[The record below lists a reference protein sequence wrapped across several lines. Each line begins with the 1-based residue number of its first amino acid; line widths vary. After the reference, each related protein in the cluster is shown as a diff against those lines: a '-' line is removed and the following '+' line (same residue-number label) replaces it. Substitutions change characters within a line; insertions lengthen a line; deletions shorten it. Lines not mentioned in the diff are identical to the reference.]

1 MRNALRIPSFAS
13 LVLGSF
19 ASIVNM
25 TPKTVWLVGA
35 LTLTLFVIIES
46 STFKET
52 KITEGD
58 YQGLKTYDVK
68 GKEKKL
74 KLWRFMLISRKDAGE
89 DLETKIKPIFKK
101 YKITRLRVEPFGK
114 EQSIEN
120 GEHLLIGDKID
131 ETHKDRVRRNATAL
145 NEFKG
150 AKRSHKKLMLAHV
163 QAGYKNWKNKERSSD
178 SNDDEPVDK
187 TKKINR
193 RYVNYFP
200 NNKTNRSKRYAVT
213 KDSKDDKSEYYA
225 QRKAVM
231 DRFHARQREI
241 ADKYAKRTSTTPKY
255 VVYKYDSEK
264 KNNVS
269 LPSFVKIAINNINKS
284 VRAVNKANNSLQTS
298 TSTSSTTPIREQII
312 ETTTIANPIKRSN
325 QFQITENSLE
335 RDVEEDY
342 DEDSDYVEDNNDY
355 QKTSDSKLDDDKSGA
370 KWGNCIG
377 NLVYQHNIIISVRQA
392 LQTVAD
398 ITTSV
403 DGHLCI
409 TCIRVESLNRNK
421 NVTVKLEVNRRED
434 GSLINAKL
442 KFNDFHLEQLSY
454 SVRMWA
460 VNKKQNS
467 CSHVP

>member
-25 TPKTVWLVGA
+25 TSKTVWLIGA

-114 EQSIEN
+114 EQSVEN

-131 ETHKDRVRRNATAL
+131 ETHKDRVKRNATAL
-145 NEFKG
+145 NEFKS
-150 AKRSHKKLMLAHV
+150 AKKGNKKLKLAHV

-178 SNDDEPVDK
+178 SNDDKLVDK
-187 TKKINR
+187 TKKISR

-200 NNKTNRSKRYAVT
+200 NNETNRWKRYALT

-231 DRFHARQREI
+231 DRFHARQKEI
-241 ADKYAKRTSTTPKY
+241 ADKYAKKTSTTPKF
-255 VVYKYDSEK
+255 YKYNLEK

-269 LPSFVKIAINNINKS
+269 LPSFVKIAINNTDKS
-284 VRAVNKANNSLQTS
+284 VHAVNKANNSLQTS
-298 TSTSSTTPIREQII
+298 TSTSTTPPSRKQII
-312 ETTTIANPIKRSN
+312 ETTTTAYRINRSN

-355 QKTSDSKLDDDKSGA
+355 QKTSDSKQVSYAMHVFIKIVYIMLQRF
-370 KWGNCIG
+370 NRL
-377 NLVYQHNIIISVRQA
+377 NLTCLISCA
-392 LQTVAD
+392 
-398 ITTSV
+398 
-403 DGHLCI
+403 
-409 TCIRVESLNRNK
+409 NK
-421 NVTVKLEVNRRED
+421 
-434 GSLINAKL
+434 
-442 KFNDFHLEQLSY
+442 Q
-454 SVRMWA
+454 
-460 VNKKQNS
+460 
-467 CSHVP
+467 

>member
-19 ASIVNM
+19 ASIANM
-25 TPKTVWLVGA
+25 TPKTVWLAGA

-101 YKITRLRVEPFGK
+101 YKITRLRVEPFSK
-114 EQSIEN
+114 EQFIEN
-120 GEHLLIGDKID
+120 GEHLLIGDKSD
-131 ETHKDRVRRNATAL
+131 ETHKDRVKRNATAL

-150 AKRSHKKLMLAHV
+150 AKKGHKKLKLAHV

-178 SNDDEPVDK
+178 SNDDKPVDK
-187 TKKINR
+187 TKKISR

-200 NNKTNRSKRYAVT
+200 NNETNRSKRYALT

-241 ADKYAKRTSTTPKY
+241 ADRYAKRTSTTPKY
-255 VVYKYDSEK
+255 TYKYDLEK
-264 KNNVS
+264 KNNAF
-269 LPSFVKIAINNINKS
+269 LPSSVNIPINNINKS
-284 VRAVNKANNSLQTS
+284 EHAVDKANNSLQTS

-312 ETTTIANPIKRSN
+312 ETTTTAYRINRSD
-325 QFQITENSLE
+325 QFQTTENSLE
-335 RDVEEDY
+335 RDAEEDY
-342 DEDSDYVEDNNDY
+342 DEDSDYLEDNNDY
-355 QKTSDSKLDDDKSGA
+355 QKSSDSKPDDDKSGA
-370 KWGNCIG
+370 KWGNCTG
-377 NLVYQHNIIISVRQA
+377 SLVYQHNIIISVRQA
-392 LQTVAD
+392 LQAVAD

-403 DGHLCI
+403 DGHLCV

-421 NVTVKLEVNRRED
+421 SVTVKLEVNRRKD
-434 GSLINAKL
+434 GSIINAKL
-442 KFNDFHLEQLSY
+442 KFSDFHLEQLSY

-460 VNKKQNS
+460 VDKIGNS
-467 CSHVP
+467 CSFVP

>member
-101 YKITRLRVEPFGK
+101 YKITRLRVEPFGN
-114 EQSIEN
+114 EQSVEN

-131 ETHKDRVRRNATAL
+131 ETHKDRVKRNTTAL

-150 AKRSHKKLMLAHV
+150 AKKSYKKLKLAHV
-163 QAGYKNWKNKERSSD
+163 QAGYKNWKNKERPSD
-178 SNDDEPVDK
+178 SNDDKPVDK
-187 TKKINR
+187 TKKISR

-200 NNKTNRSKRYAVT
+200 NNKTNRSKRYALT

-231 DRFHARQREI
+231 DRFHARQKEI
-241 ADKYAKRTSTTPKY
+241 ADKYAKKTSTTPKL
-255 VVYKYDSEK
+255 YKYNLEK

-269 LPSFVKIAINNINKS
+269 LPSSVKIAINSINKS

-298 TSTSSTTPIREQII
+298 TSTSSTTPIRQQII
-312 ETTTIANPIKRSN
+312 ETTTTAYPTNRSN

-342 DEDSDYVEDNNDY
+342 DEDSDYGEDNNDY
-355 QKTSDSKLDDDKSGA
+355 QKTSDSKLVSYAMHVFIKIVYIMLQRF
-370 KWGNCIG
+370 NRL
-377 NLVYQHNIIISVRQA
+377 NLTCLISYA
-392 LQTVAD
+392 T
-398 ITTSV
+398 
-403 DGHLCI
+403 
-409 TCIRVESLNRNK
+409 
-421 NVTVKLEVNRRED
+421 KL
-434 GSLINAKL
+434 
-442 KFNDFHLEQLSY
+442 
-454 SVRMWA
+454 
-460 VNKKQNS
+460 
-467 CSHVP
+467 

>member
-1 MRNALRIPSFAS
+1 
-13 LVLGSF
+13 
-19 ASIVNM
+19 M

-101 YKITRLRVEPFGK
+101 YKITRLRVEPFGN
-114 EQSIEN
+114 EQSVEN

-131 ETHKDRVRRNATAL
+131 ETHKDRVKRNTTAL

-150 AKRSHKKLMLAHV
+150 AKKSYKKLKLAHV

-178 SNDDEPVDK
+178 SNDDKPMDK
-187 TKKINR
+187 TKKISR

-200 NNKTNRSKRYAVT
+200 NNKTNRSKRYALT

-231 DRFHARQREI
+231 DRFHARQKEI
-241 ADKYAKRTSTTPKY
+241 ADKYAKKTSTTPKL
-255 VVYKYDSEK
+255 YKYNLEK

-269 LPSFVKIAINNINKS
+269 LPSSVKIATNNINKS

-312 ETTTIANPIKRSN
+312 ETTTTAYPTNRSN

-342 DEDSDYVEDNNDY
+342 DEDSDYGEDNNDY
-355 QKTSDSKLDDDKSGA
+355 QKTSDSKLVSYAMHVFIKIVYIMLQRF
-370 KWGNCIG
+370 NRL
-377 NLVYQHNIIISVRQA
+377 NLTCLISYA
-392 LQTVAD
+392 T
-398 ITTSV
+398 
-403 DGHLCI
+403 
-409 TCIRVESLNRNK
+409 
-421 NVTVKLEVNRRED
+421 KL
-434 GSLINAKL
+434 
-442 KFNDFHLEQLSY
+442 
-454 SVRMWA
+454 
-460 VNKKQNS
+460 
-467 CSHVP
+467 

>member
-19 ASIVNM
+19 ASIANM
-25 TPKTVWLVGA
+25 TPKTVWLAGA

-120 GEHLLIGDKID
+120 GEHLLIGDKSD
-131 ETHKDRVRRNATAL
+131 ETHKDRVKRNATAL
-145 NEFKG
+145 NELKG
-150 AKRSHKKLMLAHV
+150 AKKGHKKLKLAHV

-178 SNDDEPVDK
+178 SNDDKPVDK
-187 TKKINR
+187 TKKISR

-200 NNKTNRSKRYAVT
+200 NNETNRSKRYALT

-241 ADKYAKRTSTTPKY
+241 ADRYAKRTSTTPKY
-255 VVYKYDSEK
+255 TYKYDLEK
-264 KNNVS
+264 KNNAF
-269 LPSFVKIAINNINKS
+269 LPSSVNIPINNINKS
-284 VRAVNKANNSLQTS
+284 EHAVDKANNSLQTS

-312 ETTTIANPIKRSN
+312 ETTTTAYRINRSD
-325 QFQITENSLE
+325 QFQTTENSLE
-335 RDVEEDY
+335 RDAEEDY
-342 DEDSDYVEDNNDY
+342 DEDSDYLEDNNDY
-355 QKTSDSKLDDDKSGA
+355 QKSSDSKPDDDKSGA
-370 KWGNCIG
+370 KWGNCTG
-377 NLVYQHNIIISVRQA
+377 SLVYQHSIIISVRQA
-392 LQTVAD
+392 LQAVAD

-403 DGHLCI
+403 DGHLCV

-421 NVTVKLEVNRRED
+421 SVTVKLEVNRRKD
-434 GSLINAKL
+434 GSIINAKL
-442 KFNDFHLEQLSY
+442 KFSDFHLEQLSY

-460 VNKKQNS
+460 VDKIGNS
-467 CSHVP
+467 CSFVP

>member
-19 ASIVNM
+19 ASIANM

-46 STFKET
+46 SAFKET

-120 GEHLLIGDKID
+120 GEHLLIGDKSD
-131 ETHKDRVRRNATAL
+131 ETHKDRVKRNATAL

-150 AKRSHKKLMLAHV
+150 AKKGHKKLKLAHV
-163 QAGYKNWKNKERSSD
+163 QAGYKNWKNKERSND
-178 SNDDEPVDK
+178 SNDDKPVDK
-187 TKKINR
+187 TKKISR

-200 NNKTNRSKRYAVT
+200 NNETNISKRYALT
-213 KDSKDDKSEYYA
+213 KDSKNDKSEYYA

-241 ADKYAKRTSTTPKY
+241 ADRYAKRTSTTPKY
-255 VVYKYDSEK
+255 TYKYDLEK
-264 KNNVS
+264 KNNVFS
-269 LPSFVKIAINNINKS
+269 PSSVNINNDVPINNINKS
-284 VRAVNKANNSLQTS
+284 EHAVDKANNSLQTS

-312 ETTTIANPIKRSN
+312 ETTTTAYRINRSD
-325 QFQITENSLE
+325 QFQTTENSLE
-335 RDVEEDY
+335 RDAEEDY
-342 DEDSDYVEDNNDY
+342 DEDSDYLEDNNDY
-355 QKTSDSKLDDDKSGA
+355 QKSSDSKPVSYAMHVFIKIVYIMLQRF
-370 KWGNCIG
+370 NRL
-377 NLVYQHNIIISVRQA
+377 NLTCLISYA
-392 LQTVAD
+392 
-398 ITTSV
+398 
-403 DGHLCI
+403 
-409 TCIRVESLNRNK
+409 NK
-421 NVTVKLEVNRRED
+421 L
-434 GSLINAKL
+434 
-442 KFNDFHLEQLSY
+442 
-454 SVRMWA
+454 
-460 VNKKQNS
+460 
-467 CSHVP
+467 

>member
-19 ASIVNM
+19 ASIANM
-25 TPKTVWLVGA
+25 TAKTVWLVGA

-89 DLETKIKPIFKK
+89 DVETKIKPIFKK

-120 GEHLLIGDKID
+120 GEHLLIGDKSD
-131 ETHKDRVRRNATAL
+131 ETHKDRVKRNATAL
-145 NEFKG
+145 TEFKG
-150 AKRSHKKLMLAHV
+150 AKKSHKKLKLAHV

-178 SNDDEPVDK
+178 SNDDKPVDK
-187 TKKINR
+187 TKKISR

-200 NNKTNRSKRYAVT
+200 NNKTNRSKRYALT
-213 KDSKDDKSEYYA
+213 KVSKDDRSEYYA

-241 ADKYAKRTSTTPKY
+241 ANRYAKKTSTTPKY
-255 VVYKYDSEK
+255 MYKYDLEK

-269 LPSFVKIAINNINKS
+269 LSLSAKIPINNINKS
-284 VRAVNKANNSLQTS
+284 EHAVNKANNSLETS

-312 ETTTIANPIKRSN
+312 ETTTTAYRINRSN
-325 QFQITENSLE
+325 QFQTTENSLE

-342 DEDSDYVEDNNDY
+342 DEDSDYLEDNNDY
-355 QKTSDSKLDDDKSGA
+355 QKSNDSKLDDDKSDA
-370 KWGNCIG
+370 KWGNCTG
-377 NLVYQHNIIISVRQA
+377 SLVYQHNIIISVRQA
-392 LQTVAD
+392 LQAVAD

-403 DGHLCI
+403 DGHLCV

-421 NVTVKLEVNRRED
+421 SVTVKLEVNRRKD
-434 GSLINAKL
+434 GSIINAKL

-460 VNKKQNS
+460 VDKIENS
-467 CSHVP
+467 CSFVP

>member
-19 ASIVNM
+19 ASIANM
-25 TPKTVWLVGA
+25 TPKTVWLAGA

-120 GEHLLIGDKID
+120 GEHLLIGDKSD
-131 ETHKDRVRRNATAL
+131 ETHKDRVKRNATAL
-145 NEFKG
+145 NELKG
-150 AKRSHKKLMLAHV
+150 AKKGHKKLKLAHV

-178 SNDDEPVDK
+178 SNDDKPVDK
-187 TKKINR
+187 TKKISR

-200 NNKTNRSKRYAVT
+200 NNETNRSKRYALT

-241 ADKYAKRTSTTPKY
+241 ADRYAKRTSTTPKY
-255 VVYKYDSEK
+255 TYKYDLEK
-264 KNNVS
+264 KNNVFF
-269 LPSFVKIAINNINKS
+269 PSSVNIPINNINKS
-284 VRAVNKANNSLQTS
+284 EHAVDKANNSLQTS

-312 ETTTIANPIKRSN
+312 ETTTTAYRINRSD
-325 QFQITENSLE
+325 QFQTTENSLE

-342 DEDSDYVEDNNDY
+342 DEDSDYLEDNNDY
-355 QKTSDSKLDDDKSGA
+355 QKSSDSKPDDDKSGA
-370 KWGNCIG
+370 KWGNCTG
-377 NLVYQHNIIISVRQA
+377 SLVYQHNIIISVRQA
-392 LQTVAD
+392 LQAVAD

-403 DGHLCI
+403 DGHLCV

-421 NVTVKLEVNRRED
+421 SVTVKLEVNRRKD
-434 GSLINAKL
+434 GSIINAKL
-442 KFNDFHLEQLSY
+442 KFSDFHLEQLSY

-460 VNKKQNS
+460 VDKIGNS
-467 CSHVP
+467 CSFVP

>member
-19 ASIVNM
+19 ASIANM
-25 TPKTVWLVGA
+25 TPKTVWLAGA

-101 YKITRLRVEPFGK
+101 YKITRLRVEPFAK

-120 GEHLLIGDKID
+120 GEHHLIGDKSD
-131 ETHKDRVRRNATAL
+131 ETHKDRVKRNATAL

-150 AKRSHKKLMLAHV
+150 AKKGHKKLKLAHV

-178 SNDDEPVDK
+178 SNDDKPVDK
-187 TKKINR
+187 TKKISR

-200 NNKTNRSKRYAVT
+200 NNETNRSKRYALT
-213 KDSKDDKSEYYA
+213 KDSKNDKSEYYA

-241 ADKYAKRTSTTPKY
+241 ADRYAKRTSTTPKY
-255 VVYKYDSEK
+255 TYKYDLEK
-264 KNNVS
+264 KNNVF
-269 LPSFVKIAINNINKS
+269 LPSSVNIPINNINKS
-284 VRAVNKANNSLQTS
+284 EHAVDKANNSLQTS
-298 TSTSSTTPIREQII
+298 TSTSSTTPIREQIV
-312 ETTTIANPIKRSN
+312 ETTTTAYRINRSD
-325 QFQITENSLE
+325 QFQTTENSLE
-335 RDVEEDY
+335 RDAEEDY
-342 DEDSDYVEDNNDY
+342 DEDSDYLEDNNDY
-355 QKTSDSKLDDDKSGA
+355 QKSSDSKPDDDKSGA
-370 KWGNCIG
+370 KWGNCTG
-377 NLVYQHNIIISVRQA
+377 SLVYQHNIIISVRQA
-392 LQTVAD
+392 LQAVAD

-403 DGHLCI
+403 DGHLCV

-421 NVTVKLEVNRRED
+421 NVTVKLEVNRRKD
-434 GSLINAKL
+434 GSIINAKL
-442 KFNDFHLEQLSY
+442 KFSDFHLEQLSY

-460 VNKKQNS
+460 VNKIGNS
-467 CSHVP
+467 CSFVP